1 MERRGHDEMTVAVP
15 QTADVVIAGGGVMGC
30 ALAYQL
36 ARRNV
41 DVVLLERETLGSQS
55 TGKCAGGVR
64 QQFSNEANVRLN
76 RLSVRMLE
84 QFEQETGHPADF
96 RQIGYLFVLT
106 QPSLVEDFR
115 ANLEMWHRLGVTEAR
130 WVEPDEAK
138 RMVPV
143 LNVDDVL
150 ACTFC
155 PTDGIASPA
164 DVTSGY
170 AAAARRHGAH
180 LTEGVEVT
188 GIDVASGRVQGVRT
202 AAGNIA
208 TPVVVNC
215 AGAWSAS
222 IGTMAGIDVPVVP
235 YRRHIV
241 VTGPFPAVSRT
252 TPMTVD
258 FNTSLYFHP
267 EGDGLLMGMSN
278 REEPAGFNTEVDWDF
293 LEKMFEE
300 VTRRAPALAAAGMQT
315 AWAGLYETTPD
326 HQAILGPVE
335 GLDGFWCAG
344 GFSGHGFMQAP
355 AAALL
360 ISQLMLDHKSEIDI
374 APFSISRLTKS
385 ALVRER
391 NVV

>member
-1 MERRGHDEMTVAVP
+1 MTS
-15 QTADVVIAGGGVMGC
+15 QSADVAIVGGGVMGC

-36 ARRNV
+36 ACRNA

-76 RLSVRMLE
+76 RLSVRLLK

-106 QPSLVEDFR
+106 QPGLVEDFR
-115 ANLEMWHRLGVTEAR
+115 ANLEMWHRLGLDEAR
-130 WVEPDEAK
+130 WVDPAEAK
-138 RMVPV
+138 QMVPV

-150 ACTFC
+150 GCTFC

-164 DVTSGY
+164 DVTAGY
-170 AAAARRHGAH
+170 AAAARQHGARLH
-180 LTEGVEVT
+180 EGVEVT
-188 GIDVASGRVQGVRT
+188 GVEVASDRIQGVT
-202 AAGNIA
+202 TSTGKIAAPI
-208 TPVVVNC
+208 VVNC
-215 AGAWSAS
+215 AGAWSGA
-222 IGTMAGIDVPVVP
+222 IGKLAGIDVPVVP

-278 REEPAGFNTEVDWDF
+278 REEAAGFGTEVDWDF

-335 GLDGFWCAG
+335 GLEGLWCAC

-360 ISQLMLDHKSEIDI
+360 VSQLMLDRKTEIDI
-374 APFSISRLTKS
+374 TPFALSRLTQK